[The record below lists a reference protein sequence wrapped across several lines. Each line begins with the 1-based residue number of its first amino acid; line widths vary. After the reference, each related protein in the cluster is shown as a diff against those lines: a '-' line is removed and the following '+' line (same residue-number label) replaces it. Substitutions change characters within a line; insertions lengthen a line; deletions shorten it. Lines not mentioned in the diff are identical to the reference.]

1 MEAQASPEFSD
12 YVHAIARR
20 KALLFGVAIPIA
32 VLAILLSLTL
42 PDIYTS
48 SGLVEINSSSAAQAL
63 SVQGGTGEADYA
75 DQYVQNLKGIVL
87 TDTNLRKLN
96 ELHNLYPEYE
106 DDSSDM
112 IKRMRRDVNVSIV
125 TTPILDP
132 RTGREREVV
141 DAFTVSY
148 DNRVPEKAQQG
159 AQWLVAAFLAEHR
172 RQRQG
177 RASNAAEFYAKEAE
191 RIRTDVAKV
200 EAKLA
205 EFKKENYGQ
214 LPELTQVNMTMM
226 DRTESQIQANDMQ
239 ARSLRQDRVF
249 LMAQLEQQRAA
260 GPDAASV
267 RQLEDQYNR
276 MRSTYD
282 DSHPDM
288 IALRR
293 QIDSLKYGTTAG
305 AGTSLR
311 SQLNQKRATL
321 AEARQRYGE
330 EHPDIK
336 KLQRD
341 IATLETRMKAG
352 ERGDV
357 ELSDGTP
364 VGMQLRT
371 QINAIDSQL
380 ASIEAQNA
388 GLRAKLAG
396 IERNVTATPQVERE
410 YANLTRDL
418 TIAREK
424 YEQLL
429 NRQMDAEVSEAAIVG
444 GRADEFRLIQAPM
457 TPSVP
462 GKPQRLAILLVG
474 LVAAV
479 VLGLTAT
486 VAAEALDPKV
496 RGARDV
502 RELLSVSPLVAIP
515 TIRNSRSRRRSAWRF
530 AAATASAVIGVWVAF
545 SVVQNFL

>member
-1 MEAQASPEFSD
+1 MDSQTNPEFSD
-12 YVHAIARR
+12 YIHAIARR
-20 KALLFGVAIPIA
+20 RGLLLGIAIPIA
-32 VLAILLSLTL
+32 VLAILLAATL

-48 SGLVEINSSSAAQAL
+48 SALVEIDEPSSAL
-63 SVQGGTGEADYA
+63 STSTAAAESSYA

-87 TDTNLRKLN
+87 TDSNLRKLN
-96 ELHNLYPEYE
+96 GEHNLYPDLA
-106 DDSSDM
+106 DDESAM
-112 IKRMRRDVNVSIV
+112 LKRLRRDIKVSIV

-141 DAFTVSY
+141 DAFTLSY
-148 DNRVPEKAQQG
+148 DNREPAKAKEG
-159 AQWLVAAFLAEHR
+159 AQWLVSAFLAEHR

-191 RIRTDVAKV
+191 RVRTHVAQL
-200 EAKLA
+200 ESKLA
-205 EFKKENYGQ
+205 DFKKANHGQ
-214 LPELTQVNMTMM
+214 LPELTQVNMSMM
-226 DRTESQIQANDMQ
+226 DRAESQLAANNTQM
-239 ARSLRQDRVF
+239 ASLRQERVF
-249 LMAQLEQQRAA
+249 LAAQLEQARAQ
-260 GPDAASV
+260 GPDSMSV
-267 RQLEDQYNR
+267 RQLEDQYSR

-282 DSHPDM
+282 ESHPDV

-293 QIDSLKYGTTAG
+293 QIDSLKFGSSAG

-311 SQLNQKRATL
+311 SQLNAKRQTL
-321 AEARQRYGE
+321 AESRQRYGA

-336 KLQRD
+336 RLQRD
-341 IATLETRMKAG
+341 IATLETRIKNG

-357 ELSDGTP
+357 EMADGTP

-371 QINAIDSQL
+371 QLSAIDSQL
-380 ASIEAQNA
+380 ASLAAQNA
-388 GLRAKLAG
+388 ELRAKLG
-396 IERNVTATPQVERE
+396 GLERNVTAAPQVERE

-429 NRQMDAEVSEAAIVG
+429 NRQMDAEVSESAIVG

-457 TPSVP
+457 LPGGPS
-462 GKPQRLAILLVG
+462 KPQRLAILLIG

-479 VLGLTAT
+479 VLALTVT

-502 RELLSVSPLVAIP
+502 RDLLSVSPLVAIP
-515 TIRNSRSRRRSAWRF
+515 TIRNSRSRRRNGWRF
-530 AAATASAVIGVWVAF
+530 AAVTASAVVGVWIAF
-545 SVVQNFL
+545 TFVKNYL